1 MGRHQLLALCHV
13 TVLAISLSVFSGCD
27 LGTYS
32 NRSTEFLKMNPGGV
46 KKEMKKME
54 KEEEANETSAVN
66 KQQSRLSRK
75 S

>member
-1 MGRHQLLALCHV
+1 
-13 TVLAISLSVFSGCD
+13 
-27 LGTYS
+27 
-32 NRSTEFLKMNPGGV
+32 MNPGGV